1 MVINYIINNYLS
13 MLSMYLYHVFLYN
26 RFAGNK
32 STIKDVAQ
40 RFNVTESSFERIRER
55 MFGFLLE
62 IGPMAIK
69 MPSTTAKINMYKLIP
84 KLMKICF

>member
-1 MVINYIINNYLS
+1 
-13 MLSMYLYHVFLYN
+13 MYLYHVFLYN

-69 MPSTTAKINMYKLIP
+69 MPSTTAEKEKITQGFQKVNIRDLYAFSKDQYV
-84 KLMKICF
+84 